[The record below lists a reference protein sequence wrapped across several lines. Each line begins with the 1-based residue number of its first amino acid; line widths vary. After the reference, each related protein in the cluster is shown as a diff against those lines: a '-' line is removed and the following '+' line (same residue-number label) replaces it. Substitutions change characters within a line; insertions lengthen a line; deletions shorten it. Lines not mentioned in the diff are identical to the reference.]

1 MVMKKSVQPVI
12 FYFLPK
18 QNKTHHSWISVT
30 ICSEIFR
37 WLCHLMN
44 VEMLEHSP
52 FCREHSECITSLPH
66 SRCSINDTG
75 SSTRFMSTYPQP
87 IADRFHRSL
96 IQLPEEMTFVFV
108 PCSCQH
114 PSESPWLLSISGP
127 HLSQIFPLLGIVPPH
142 SSLSCFL
149 IQTYLSIS
157 CFLRTLL
164 GGDFLSSKDMAK
176 NG

>member
-12 FYFLPK
+12 FYFPPK

-30 ICSEIFR
+30 ICSVISR

-52 FCREHSECITSLPH
+52 FCREHSESITSLPH
-66 SRCSINDTG
+66 SRCSINDVG
-75 SSTRFMSTYPQP
+75 SSTRFTSTYPQP

-114 PSESPWLLSISGP
+114 PQWISLASLHFRTPSIPNFSSPRNCSSTLIAFLLLHLNLPFHFLLPQNLARGWLPKL
-127 HLSQIFPLLGIVPPH
+127 
-142 SSLSCFL
+142 
-149 IQTYLSIS
+149 
-157 CFLRTLL
+157 
-164 GGDFLSSKDMAK
+164 
-176 NG
+176 